1 MGLIVAGVGIGTDLA
16 LNGATALTLS
26 NILYKSLLFMSA
38 GAVIHA
44 TGKYKLT
51 DLGGIGKLIL

>member
-1 MGLIVAGVGIGTDLA
+1 
-16 LNGATALTLS
+16 
-26 NILYKSLLFMSA
+26 MSA

-51 DLGGIGKLIL
+51 DLGGIGKLMPTTSIFYIGALAISGVPILNGFVTKS